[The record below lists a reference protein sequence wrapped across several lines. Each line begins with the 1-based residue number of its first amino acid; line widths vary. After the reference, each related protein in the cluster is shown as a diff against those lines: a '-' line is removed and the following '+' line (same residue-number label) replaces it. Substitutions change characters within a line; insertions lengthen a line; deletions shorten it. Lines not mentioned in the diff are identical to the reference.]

1 MAYFLTGLGYG
12 VMILGALMS
21 LAGGI
26 IVIVSLCSFMA
37 WIGDKIAGT
46 DAEDEDGGE
55 DTQDE

>member
-26 IVIVSLCSFMA
+26 IVIVSLCSFMN
-37 WIGDKIAGT
+37 WIGERITGG
-46 DAEDEDGGE
+46 DAEDEDSGE